1 MLLQTGP
8 IAPSSIGLWA
18 LTFVL
23 GGLVVVVGW
32 LVRRHFNYAVPAYER
47 IFGTDED
54 DTADGHLVNS
64 YERFN
69 TIDDSVAH
77 LDEEV
82 DDIRRTVRKVERHQ
96 DTLLS
101 NQSAIADELGV
112 DLQQPRVFDASAEQ
126 DSSGDSDTGE

>member
-8 IAPSSIGLWA
+8 IAPSSLGIWA

-32 LVRRHFNYAVPAYER
+32 LVRRHFNYAVPAHER

-54 DTADGHLVNS
+54 DTADGHLVDS
-64 YERFN
+64 SERFN

-82 DDIRRTVRKVERHQ
+82 DDVRRTVRKVERRQ
-96 DTLLS
+96 DTVLS
-101 NQSAIADELGV
+101 NQAAIADELGV
-112 DLQQPRVFDASAEQ
+112 DLQQPRVFDPTAER
-126 DSSGDSDTGE
+126 DSGGDSDTGD